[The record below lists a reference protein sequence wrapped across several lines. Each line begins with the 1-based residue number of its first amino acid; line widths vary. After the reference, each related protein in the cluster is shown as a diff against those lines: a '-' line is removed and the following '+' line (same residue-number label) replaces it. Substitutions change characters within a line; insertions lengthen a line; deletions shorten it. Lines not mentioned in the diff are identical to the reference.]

1 MALEP
6 GTLLGRYQIVELSGR
21 GGMGEVYRARDMR
34 LDRDVAI
41 KVLPAGVSEDS
52 AFQKRFER
60 EARTI
65 SQLQHPN
72 ICTLHDVGSEDG
84 VDYLVMEYLEGET
97 LEDRLQKGAV
107 PIAEALRIGGEI
119 AQAIE
124 AAHRRGVVH
133 RDLKPGNVMLTPT
146 GTKVLD
152 FGLARDTAVPG
163 EVVDTEAATMPAM
176 ITEEGQIVGTMPYM
190 APEQLQ
196 ASQTDSRTDIW
207 ALGCILYEM
216 AAGDRPFGGKS
227 RADLIASILGSD
239 PEPPSR
245 KRPLTPQRL
254 DGVVRRCLEKDPERR
269 WQSARDLAFALATAL
284 DEPAE
289 TAAAGSPAPSL
300 VVLPFT
306 NRSPD
311 PDNEY
316 FSDGL
321 TDEIIADLSKI
332 EALRVISR
340 SSAMRLKGTD
350 KDLKTIG
357 RELNVCYVLDGTVR
371 KAGDSLRITAELIDA
386 TDDIQLWAEK
396 YGGTIDDVFDIQ
408 ERVSREIVDSLKI
421 ALTPDDDRQIAE
433 RPINDIR
440 AYEYYLRAKHEI
452 LTFTEEG
459 LDRGIDLLLRALD
472 LVGENALL
480 YSALGMAY
488 WQHINAGVR
497 PDEQYLQ
504 QAEECAGKVFQL
516 APESAEGHHLR
527 GLIGLARGEVQKA
540 ADAFKHALALDPG
553 HASAL
558 LYRSAAL
565 SFAGREATA
574 EAERL
579 LRADPLTPFNQIAL
593 AWAHLTQGR
602 FSQALD
608 VCRRWFAVDADNPLA
623 ALFLGDALA
632 RNGRG
637 DEAGT
642 VLRQLAQRLPQTMYG
657 QLAQFLAHALS
668 RERDEA
674 LEAVTPTL
682 TESAHWDPEYSWEM
696 ATGFALINE
705 KEEALEWLEK
715 AMRRG
720 FINYP
725 FISRLDP
732 LLANLREEEGF
743 LRLMEEMR
751 ARWEHFEV

>member
-1 MALEP
+1 
-6 GTLLGRYQIVELSGR
+6 
-21 GGMGEVYRARDMR
+21 MR

-480 YSALGMAY
+480 Y
-488 WQHINAGVR
+488 R
-497 PDEQYLQ
+497 P
-504 QAEECAGKVFQL
+504 
-516 APESAEGHHLR
+516 
-527 GLIGLARGEVQKA
+527 
-540 ADAFKHALALDPG
+540 
-553 HASAL
+553 
-558 LYRSAAL
+558 
-565 SFAGREATA
+565 
-574 EAERL
+574 
-579 LRADPLTPFNQIAL
+579 
-593 AWAHLTQGR
+593 
-602 FSQALD
+602 
-608 VCRRWFAVDADNPLA
+608 
-623 ALFLGDALA
+623 
-632 RNGRG
+632 
-637 DEAGT
+637 
-642 VLRQLAQRLPQTMYG
+642 
-657 QLAQFLAHALS
+657 
-668 RERDEA
+668 
-674 LEAVTPTL
+674 
-682 TESAHWDPEYSWEM
+682 
-696 ATGFALINE
+696 
-705 KEEALEWLEK
+705 
-715 AMRRG
+715 
-720 FINYP
+720 
-725 FISRLDP
+725 
-732 LLANLREEEGF
+732 
-743 LRLMEEMR
+743 
-751 ARWEHFEV
+751 